1 MLKSKIKYS
10 ILILLLALL
19 CSSGCNKY
27 KQIRPLSAGVESI
40 VPEGFRRA
48 VVFLNVEVDNPASQL
63 TISDVEGAVFHS
75 GTILGNFTVDPVI
88 LKAKALDKYSV
99 RVVLTLADGTTVWN
113 LMALTKG
120 NVLEDCT
127 VDVCAKASLK
137 SGISKKIKYEGI
149 PLSKFVN
156 R

>member
-27 KQIRPLSAGVESI
+27 RQIRPLSAGVESI

-48 VVFLNVEVDNPASQL
+48 VVLLNVEVDNPASQL

-75 GTILGNFTVDPVI
+75 GTILVTSPSTLLFSRQRHLTNTVLGWFLPWPMVQ
-88 LKAKALDKYSV
+88 LY
-99 RVVLTLADGTTVWN
+99 GT
-113 LMALTKG
+113 
-120 NVLEDCT
+120 
-127 VDVCAKASLK
+127 
-137 SGISKKIKYEGI
+137 
-149 PLSKFVN
+149 
-156 R
+156 

>member
-40 VPEGFRRA
+40 VPEGFRK
-48 VVFLNVEVDNPASQL
+48 VVIFLNVEVDNPASQL
-63 TISDVEGAVFHS
+63 TISDLEGAVFHS

-88 LKAKALDKYSV
+88 LKAKALDKF
-99 RVVLTLADGTTVWN
+99 N
-113 LMALTKG
+113 
-120 NVLEDCT
+120 NFI
-127 VDVCAKASLK
+127 DV
-137 SGISKKIKYEGI
+137 EG
-149 PLSKFVN
+149 
-156 R
+156 